1 MRLPAILAVVLALVP
16 VACNTDDG
24 STPVGTPGG
33 ALLVTPDAVV
43 GKVTVANS
51 ETTLII
57 TVAPDNGWDLQ
68 YIRLA
73 LGTQLSQIPQTRQ
86 GAPIPGRF
94 PLRKGPNGGSE
105 VTWRLPL
112 KVEPGTVL
120 YFAVQAEA
128 KKKATEEKTSDPGHS
143 GDDENCIVDYA
154 WGAGDSFPGQKEA
167 MYFTYTI
174 QKNQPPGLSGLYR
187 TETQEDWGG
196 DPLVDPAAMYLA
208 VNFDRAF
215 PLGVTIGTA
224 SGFSARFT
232 SADAVAAFIPQRG
245 PAGSLGRNWVN
256 PTVLDNS
263 LAGNTL
269 ALAINTGFDAF
280 FADFSPGTVPLQDM
294 MVDGPS
300 SPFFGLSV
308 AEVLALANQALAGQ
322 EDPRFTAD
330 QIDDCVT
337 RINMNF
343 RHGLID
349 LGFLGLP

>member
-24 STPVGTPGG
+24 SQPVGTPGG
-33 ALLVTPDAVV
+33 TLLVTPDAVV

-73 LGTQLSQIPQTRQ
+73 LGTELGHIPQTRQ

-105 VTWRLPL
+105 ITWRLPL

-128 KKKATEEKTSDPGHS
+128 KKKATEVKASDPGHT
-143 GDDENCIVDYA
+143 GDDETCTVEYA
-154 WGAGDSFPGQKEA
+154 WGAGNLFPGQNEA

-174 QKNQPPGLSGLYR
+174 QKNQPPGLSGQYR

-196 DPLVDPAAMYLA
+196 DPQVDPAAMYLA
-208 VNFDRAF
+208 INFDRAF
-215 PLGVTIGTA
+215 PLGVTIGTT

-232 SADAVAAFIPQRG
+232 SAEAVAAFIPQRG
-245 PAGSLGRNWVN
+245 PAGSLGRNWVD
-256 PTVLDNS
+256 PAVLDNS

-269 ALAINTGFDAF
+269 ALAINIGFDVY
-280 FADFSPGTVPLQDM
+280 FADFSPGPVLLQDM
-294 MVDGPS
+294 MIAEPS
-300 SPFFGLSV
+300 SPFFGLMV
-308 AEVLALANQALAGQ
+308 GEVLALANQALAGQ
-322 EDPRFTAD
+322 DDPRFTPD
-330 QIDDCVT
+330 QIDGCVA

-349 LGFLGLP
+349 LGFVGLP